1 MKVEI
6 EVENKYVNAV
16 VAQLAIDDD
25 YNENDLEKIKEKCF
39 SETVKIDTN
48 KLGEDSKELQLAIA
62 MITVG
67 LVGDEI
73 KN

>member
-39 SETVKIDTN
+39 SETIKVDPQ
-48 KLGEDSKELQLAIA
+48 KLGEDSKQLQLAIA
-62 MITVG
+62 MIAVG
-67 LVGDEI
+67 LIGDEI
-73 KN
+73 KD

>member
-25 YNENDLEKIKEKCF
+25 YNENVE
-39 SETVKIDTN
+39 
-48 KLGEDSKELQLAIA
+48 
-62 MITVG
+62 
-67 LVGDEI
+67 
-73 KN
+73 